1 MGRFEDGIRSVDV
14 EESFRSRP
22 PSNWAVVWP
31 SGEWLR
37 IREGLSPN
45 SVERFDEWLAVFFSD
60 RIDIDKGFYHEPG
73 HPNSYD
79 LFTRFHLAD
88 ILQEGY
94 DGRFRDAMCGLMETG
109 LACSL
114 AVQLSDGSAASAYRS
129 TGLTWTVGVE
139 CAYFTHAAR
148 FFESRDRARGRAAR
162 ERTATRSPPKTASPG
177 PIGWAT
183 KDTHGGEPRPTP
195 DGCTT
200 RFQSVLANLGRG
212 DRSKSGGKR
221 E

>member
-1 MGRFEDGIRSVDV
+1 VGRFEDGIRSVDV

-94 DGRFRDAMCGLMETG
+94 GGRFWGRD
-109 LACSL
+109 
-114 AVQLSDGSAASAYRS
+114 VRVD
-129 TGLTWTVGVE
+129 
-139 CAYFTHAAR
+139 
-148 FFESRDRARGRAAR
+148 
-162 ERTATRSPPKTASPG
+162 
-177 PIGWAT
+177 
-183 KDTHGGEPRPTP
+183 
-195 DGCTT
+195 
-200 RFQSVLANLGRG
+200 G
-212 DRSKSGGKR
+212 DRSGVQPGGAALRWLGGLCLPEHGTHLDSGRGMRLFHPRR
-221 E
+221 EVLRIERQSQRPSRQRKDSY